1 MIGVRRGLAGLVL
14 AAPFVLGAAAA
25 ESPQTGEVV
34 LTLTD
39 PEIVESSGLA
49 LVPGAD
55 PPGTRLLATVND
67 SGDGAR
73 VFAVDPETG
82 RTVGVTWWR
91 GDGDPRDVEAVA
103 PAGPGEVWV
112 ADIGDNLRARESIE
126 ISRVPV
132 GRGTVRLDA
141 PRTTLVWP
149 DGPRDAEALLV
160 HPRTGRVLVVSKGVF
175 GGEVAAVPERPDL
188 AGPTP
193 LTVLGEVAGMVT
205 DGAFWPDGRH
215 LVLRTYEQAHVYR
228 YPELEHVGAFDL
240 PPQPQGEGLAV
251 TDDGEV
257 WISTEGGRSEVLR
270 VPVPRGVLRAL
281 EGQRLPTWWQRILE
295 MLVPRR

>member
-1 MIGVRRGLAGLVL
+1 VL
-14 AAPFVLGAAAA
+14 AVPFVLGAAAA
-25 ESPQTGEVV
+25 EAPEAGDVV

-55 PPGTRLLATVND
+55 LLATVND

-73 VFAVDPETG
+73 VFAVDPSTG

-91 GDGDPRDVEAVA
+91 QAGDPRDVEALA

-112 ADIGDNLRARESIE
+112 GDIGDNLRARDSIE
-126 ISRVPV
+126 VARVPV
-132 GRGTVRLDA
+132 GRGTTRVDV

-160 HPRTGRVLVVSKGVF
+160 HPRSGRLHVVSKGVF
-175 GGEVAAVPERPDL
+175 GGEVAVAPERLVPGET
-188 AGPTP
+188 AP

-215 LVLRTYEQAHVYR
+215 LVLRSYEQAHVYR
-228 YPELEHVGAFDL
+228 YPELEHVATFDL

-251 TDDGEV
+251 TDDGQV
-257 WISTEGGRSEVLR
+257 WISTEGARSEVLR
-270 VPVPRGVLRAL
+270 VQVPRGVLRAL
-281 EGQRLPTWWQRILE
+281 EGQQSPTWWQRLLE
-295 MLVPRR
+295 MLVPMR